1 MVENKLNST
10 INPKKRLAKNIFSN
24 WAGAGVAAVVGFFM
38 SPFLVHTLGKDSYG
52 VWVLISS
59 VIAYANFFDAGMKQ
73 SLAKYL
79 PKYYAKGDYDN
90 LNRVINSSLFIYII
104 VSAITVIFTIVL
116 SIYFTDLFEVPPAL
130 FHSVKMAVIF
140 IGLGQAFI
148 FIFLPISALGP
159 FHRYDIVN
167 AFGIVVS
174 IVVAA
179 LFYVLLING
188 YGIQSMALVSFTTG
202 VISLVGRRIIQ
213 QKLIPQIKL
222 SVKYIDRSHIRTLLN
237 YGSISF
243 FIVISWLII
252 FNTANTIIGIFISTS
267 AVAIYSIAGLVIT
280 YLRVIISSIG
290 VPLVPTIS
298 HLESNADYNEI
309 RGLYGKLSNYL
320 FYLTSCMC
328 VGILF
333 FIDDFINLWMG
344 PGFEQTIEIVYILII
359 PASIYLPQV
368 MANSILLGLN
378 KHKLLLKI
386 LVTEAVSNIV
396 LSLILLQKWGIYG
409 VAYGTIIPQLIIYMF
424 IYPVLFNKVIKGDV
438 KIFYLANIKVIL
450 IGCFATIPIAF
461 IMKNFISVD
470 GWIGLIFKVAIVCVF
485 IVVFFLYKITDDDDK
500 GRLLS
505 MLTFGRIKK

>member
-1 MVENKLNST
+1 MNSV
-10 INPKKRLAKNIFSN
+10 INPKKQLPKNIFSN
-24 WAGAGVAAVVGFFM
+24 WVGSGVAAAIGFFM

-52 VWVLISS
+52 IWVLVSS
-59 VIAYANFFDAGMKQ
+59 VVAYSNFFDAGMKQ

-79 PKYYAKGDYDN
+79 PKYYANGDYDN
-90 LNRVINSSLFIYII
+90 LNKVINSSLFIYVI
-104 VSAITVIFTIVL
+104 VGTITVIFTFVL
-116 SIYFTDLFEVPPAL
+116 SFYFTDLFEVPASL
-130 FHSVKMAVIF
+130 FESVKMTVIF
-140 IGLGQAFI
+140 VGLSQACI
-148 FIFLPISALGP
+148 FIFMPISALGP

-167 AFGIVVS
+167 GFGIIRS
-174 IVVAA
+174 ILVAF
-179 LFYVLLING
+179 LFYILLTNG
-188 YGIQSMALVSFTTG
+188 YGIQSMALVTLTIG
-202 VISLVGRRIIQ
+202 VITLSGKRIVQ

-222 SVKYIDRSHIRTLLN
+222 NLKYIDRSQIRALMN

-252 FNTANTIIGIFISTS
+252 FNTANTIIGIFISSS
-267 AVAIYSIAGLVIT
+267 AVAIYSIAGLVIN

-298 HLESNADYNEI
+298 HLESNADYDEI

-378 KHKLLLKI
+378 RHKLLLKI
-386 LVTEAVSNIV
+386 LFAEAISNIA
-396 LSLILLQKWGIYG
+396 LSLILIQKWGIYG
-409 VAYGTIIPQLIIYMF
+409 VAFGTVIPQLIIYICF
-424 IYPVLFNKVIKGDV
+424 YPVLFNKVIKAKV
-438 KIFYLANIKVIL
+438 KTFYISNVRVIL
-450 IGCFATIPIAF
+450 IGCFATIPVAF
-461 IMKNFISVD
+461 IAKNFIQID
-470 GWIGLIFKVAIVCVF
+470 GWLGLICKVAIVCVL
-485 IVVFFLYKITDDDDK
+485 IVGFFLYKIADDDDR

-505 MLTFGRIKK
+505 ILTSDRKKK